1 MLRLIIIIILF
12 PVFCFSQDAG
22 IGYWKDYMSYTK
34 ATKVEV
40 GINRTYCVTEGALY
54 YFDHEDQSINRM
66 SKISGL
72 SDVGIDNI
80 KFNIATSQLIIVY
93 ANCNIDIVEN
103 GNIINI
109 SDIKRKEIPGVKQI
123 NNIYFDS
130 NKAYFSC
137 SFGLVVLDLTK
148 KEIKDTY
155 KIGLDANYVAIN
167 QITINY
173 DTIYCATSEGV
184 YFAYKD
190 NLFLSDYNQWTKD
203 LKFEETNNVNSTFK
217 YIITFQNKLIIAKS
231 SNYDSLFVRLNSWEK
246 YLNKGFK
253 NVTLSV
259 NSKFLAISDSS
270 KIYTI
275 TENELITEIDLFFS
289 VNDCA
294 YAENNDLWI
303 ADENMGLIYLS
314 ENSPAE
320 ILSTIAVNSPR
331 SNKTFNLYHNKNL
344 YVNHGGHIN
353 FSSNQLNNE
362 GSSVMDEYNSWE
374 NYNFYD
380 LNRARDIVSVVKNG
394 DLEYYASWYNGIS
407 VMEKGIH
414 KTKYG
419 YNNTGGILDTTYY
432 SNNRIQI
439 SDLKIDN
446 SNNLWGLNSQVDKP
460 LFVKTSNENWYSFS
474 MNQNIEGLYFDKLLI
489 DNSNQKWGIIYN
501 KGLFV
506 YNDNNTIS
514 NENDDQYKILNT
526 SLGNGNLPSMNVKS
540 IIKDLDGEI
549 WVGTDAGI
557 TVFYYPSLVFSGY
570 NFDAQQILIQEGE
583 YGQYLLSSETINSM
597 VVDGANRKWVGTKNS
612 GLYLLS
618 EDGLNEVK
626 HFTKDNSPLFSDNI
640 ISLAINHENG
650 EVFIGTEKGLLS
662 YRSDATEGASNQGP
676 TLVFPNPVREDYN
689 GNIAISNLYKDAYV
703 KITDISG
710 NLVFETIALGGQA
723 NWDGTNIDNTK
734 VGTGIYLV
742 FSSNEFGQEKM
753 VSKILF
759 IK

>member
-1 MLRLIIIIILF
+1 M
-12 PVFCFSQDAG
+12 
-22 IGYWKDYMSYTK
+22 
-34 ATKVEV
+34 
-40 GINRTYCVTEGALY
+40 
-54 YFDHEDQSINRM
+54 
-66 SKISGL
+66 
-72 SDVGIDNI
+72 
-80 KFNIATSQLIIVY
+80 
-93 ANCNIDIVEN
+93 
-103 GNIINI
+103 
-109 SDIKRKEIPGVKQI
+109 
-123 NNIYFDS
+123 
-130 NKAYFSC
+130 
-137 SFGLVVLDLTK
+137 
-148 KEIKDTY
+148 
-155 KIGLDANYVAIN
+155 
-167 QITINY
+167 
-173 DTIYCATSEGV
+173 
-184 YFAYKD
+184 
-190 NLFLSDYNQWTKD
+190 
-203 LKFEETNNVNSTFK
+203 
-217 YIITFQNKLIIAKS
+217 
-231 SNYDSLFVRLNSWEK
+231 
-246 YLNKGFK
+246 
-253 NVTLSV
+253 
-259 NSKFLAISDSS
+259 
-270 KIYTI
+270 
-275 TENELITEIDLFFS
+275 
-289 VNDCA
+289 
-294 YAENNDLWI
+294 
-303 ADENMGLIYLS
+303 
-314 ENSPAE
+314 
-320 ILSTIAVNSPR
+320 
-331 SNKTFNLYHNKNL
+331 
-344 YVNHGGHIN
+344 
-353 FSSNQLNNE
+353 
-362 GSSVMDEYNSWE
+362 
-374 NYNFYD
+374 
-380 LNRARDIVSVVKNG
+380 SVVKNG

-526 SLGNGNLPSMNVKS
+526 SLGNGNLPSMNVKT

>member
-1 MLRLIIIIILF
+1 M
-12 PVFCFSQDAG
+12 
-22 IGYWKDYMSYTK
+22 
-34 ATKVEV
+34 
-40 GINRTYCVTEGALY
+40 
-54 YFDHEDQSINRM
+54 
-66 SKISGL
+66 
-72 SDVGIDNI
+72 
-80 KFNIATSQLIIVY
+80 
-93 ANCNIDIVEN
+93 
-103 GNIINI
+103 
-109 SDIKRKEIPGVKQI
+109 
-123 NNIYFDS
+123 
-130 NKAYFSC
+130 
-137 SFGLVVLDLTK
+137 
-148 KEIKDTY
+148 
-155 KIGLDANYVAIN
+155 
-167 QITINY
+167 
-173 DTIYCATSEGV
+173 
-184 YFAYKD
+184 
-190 NLFLSDYNQWTKD
+190 
-203 LKFEETNNVNSTFK
+203 
-217 YIITFQNKLIIAKS
+217 
-231 SNYDSLFVRLNSWEK
+231 
-246 YLNKGFK
+246 
-253 NVTLSV
+253 
-259 NSKFLAISDSS
+259 
-270 KIYTI
+270 
-275 TENELITEIDLFFS
+275 
-289 VNDCA
+289 
-294 YAENNDLWI
+294 
-303 ADENMGLIYLS
+303 
-314 ENSPAE
+314 
-320 ILSTIAVNSPR
+320 
-331 SNKTFNLYHNKNL
+331 
-344 YVNHGGHIN
+344 
-353 FSSNQLNNE
+353 
-362 GSSVMDEYNSWE
+362 
-374 NYNFYD
+374 
-380 LNRARDIVSVVKNG
+380 
-394 DLEYYASWYNGIS
+394 
-407 VMEKGIH
+407 
-414 KTKYG
+414 
-419 YNNTGGILDTTYY
+419 
-432 SNNRIQI
+432 
-439 SDLKIDN
+439 
-446 SNNLWGLNSQVDKP
+446 
-460 LFVKTSNENWYSFS
+460 
-474 MNQNIEGLYFDKLLI
+474 
-489 DNSNQKWGIIYN
+489 
-501 KGLFV
+501 FV

-583 YGQYLLSSETINSM
+583 YGQYLLSSETINSI